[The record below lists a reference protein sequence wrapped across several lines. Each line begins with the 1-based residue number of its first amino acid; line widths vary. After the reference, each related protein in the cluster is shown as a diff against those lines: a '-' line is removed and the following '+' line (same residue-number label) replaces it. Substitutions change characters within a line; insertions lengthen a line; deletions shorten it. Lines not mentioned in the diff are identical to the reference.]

1 MGEVGRYKI
10 NRKLKLDIS
19 RDTLVLTKEDIN
31 NENLKHTAGIIPV
44 YPETKGLTSRGLRF
58 LIKPL
63 LAKTKYLKDFLP
75 IEILKRN
82 NLMDLSFEVVL
93 ILLR

>member
-1 MGEVGRYKI
+1 MIIVSGKVKKEKNKFIISSPVYEVVSKNGEF
-10 NRKLKLDIS
+10 
-19 RDTLVLTKEDIN
+19 LTKEDIN

-63 LAKTKYLKDFLP
+63 LTKLN
-75 IEILKRN
+75 I
-82 NLMDLSFEVVL
+82 
-93 ILLR
+93 